1 MWNQGEG
8 IILRKLNP
16 SRFFHSAL
24 SLTTAFSLCILLT
37 GCLSPI
43 AMHRAVI
50 EYDRTVHRVEAEL
63 LLLNIARARHYRP
76 VHFTAVTSVAAT
88 FDFRVKAGV
97 LGRISR
103 GAVPND
109 SLVDL
114 NYGTEVAENPTV
126 TIVPVSGEE
135 FTKRILRP
143 LDESH
148 LNFLV
153 RQGFDL
159 SMVLRLLGR
168 GILIDSEEAPL
179 ILFNTPSRREEYTEF
194 RRRLLHLAALDFQK
208 RLHIAPVV
216 YEEAFP
222 VSLEKGLT
230 PAEVVAA
237 IDRGYRWSVSTDDR
251 PAILIR
257 RVTGRLAITNYDLK
271 RLGNDERKRLNVEI
285 DRLPP
290 DHVFVDIR
298 PGFPGGEYPLKG
310 FILLRSFN
318 SIISFV
324 ARGIAEDA
332 GYHVEPDPRTGP
344 VQRNPAHVLEIEES
358 ASPLKDAE
366 FDAEFEGKYYSIR
379 KFPISEGMVPSWNQE
394 AFAVLANL
402 FQMTVTDVS
411 NVRTPII
418 SIPKG

>member
-1 MWNQGEG
+1 LLRHWRPCLNILFG
-8 IILRKLNP
+8 IFIV
-16 SRFFHSAL
+16 SI
-24 SLTTAFSLCILLT
+24 FS

-76 VHFTAVTSVAAT
+76 VHFTAVSSVAAT
-88 FDFRVKAGV
+88 FDFRVNAGV

-103 GAVPND
+103 GPLSDD

-148 LNFLV
+148 LNFLA

-168 GILIDSEEAPL
+168 GILIDGEEAPV

-208 RLHIAPVV
+208 RLHIAPII

-237 IDRGYRWSVSTDDR
+237 IDRGYRWSALTDDR
-251 PAILIR
+251 PAILTR

-271 RLGNDERKRLNVEI
+271 RLDNDERKRLNVEI

-290 DHVFVDIR
+290 DHVFIDIR

-324 ARGIAEDA
+324 ARGIAEDT
-332 GYHVEPDPRTGP
+332 GYHVDPDPRTGP

-358 ASPLKDAE
+358 SSPLKDAE
-366 FDAEFEGKYYSIR
+366 FDVEFEGKYYSIR

-411 NVRTPII
+411 NVKTPII